1 MQDFI
6 RGQRAKLSQL
16 APATTRFTLEVRA
29 QSVAI
34 SVFDFVCFGIDAN
47 GQLSDDRFMVFF
59 NQKSAPGDAITLE
72 NLADKNATFAFDFDK
87 LPASIARLVFTISV
101 DGAGTMRDLGASELM
116 FKADGQT
123 LMRYAFSGADFDKE
137 GALILADIYRKDN
150 VWRVWA
156 SGQGF
161 AGDLSAL
168 LAHFGGEVVEES
180 APAPVQN
187 LVSSSIQTPPSA
199 PISDPAILSAPANHT
214 ATPPAV
220 AAVVALG
227 ELQKTL
233 DGAATGAT
241 IRLPRGEYR
250 GPIRIARALTIEGAG
265 AVIWAQNGPVVAI
278 ASADV
283 TLRGVQIEV
292 TDGSGGGENDVA
304 LKVEGAAPTLERVEV
319 RGRVVGMNHETAD
332 DWQLPVALDLGEF
345 APRALNSWRFAVKVP
360 VDCQLKT
367 SVSGLQLKPAQLDAG
382 AHEIEIVASG
392 IGPDT
397 FLAGQIEV
405 QHAGLVRPIPLSG
418 RTARADAN
426 ATVAQRKR
434 VGGA

>member
-6 RGQRAKLSQL
+6 RGQRTKLSQL
-16 APATTRFTLEVRA
+16 APNTTRFTLEVRA
-29 QSVAI
+29 QSALP
-34 SVFDFVCFGIDAN
+34 VFDFVCFGIDAK

-59 NQKSAPGDAITLE
+59 NQKTAPNDAIKLE
-72 NLADKNATFAFDFDK
+72 NLGDKSATFAFDLNK
-87 LPASIARLVFTISV
+87 LSASIVRLVFTLSV
-101 DGAGTMRDLGASELM
+101 DGAGAMRDLGASELTL
-116 FKADGQT
+116 KSNGQT
-123 LMRYAFSGADFDKE
+123 LMRYAFSGADFVKE
-137 GALILADIYRKDN
+137 GALMLAEVYQKDG

-161 AGDLSAL
+161 AGDLGAL

-180 APAPVQN
+180 TPTSSPVSIPTPPAPPV
-187 LVSSSIQTPPSA
+187 
-199 PISDPAILSAPANHT
+199 SDPLSLSAPANPT

-220 AAVVALG
+220 AAVVAVG
-227 ELQKTL
+227 ELQKTI
-233 DGAATGAT
+233 DAATTGAT

-250 GPIRIARALTIEGAG
+250 GPIRIARALTIEGEG
-265 AVIWAQNGPVVAI
+265 AVIWAGNGPVVAVV
-278 ASADV
+278 SANV
-283 TLRGVQIEV
+283 TLRGIQIEV
-292 TDGSGGGENDVA
+292 TDGSSGGASDVA
-304 LKVEGAAPTLERVEV
+304 LKVEGAAPTLDRVEV
-319 RGRVVGMNHETAD
+319 RGRVVGMNSETAD

-345 APRALNSWRFAVKVP
+345 APRALNSWRFTLKVP

-367 SVSGLQLKPAQLDAG
+367 SVSGLQIQPTQLGAG
-382 AHEIEIVASG
+382 AHEVEIVANG

-418 RTARADAN
+418 RTARANAN
-426 ATVAQRKR
+426 LAAAQSKR